1 MCDIVYDICV
11 GSRRFFIPG
20 LQSFCMIKVEN
31 IPSPAPQ
38 LKSRELKCR
47 KKRKKGRGKKKRF
60 TVSRSNNK
68 KVNEYKR
75 YTCFCFSSFYLND
88 QHKFSLSCSFLW
100 VTLFISSKF
109 KIYGAFALRN
119 ANQINKRM
127 IHIVDDLLGEP
138 KQNKEERIT
147 CI

>member
-1 MCDIVYDICV
+1 MCGIKT
-11 GSRRFFIPG
+11 FFISG
-20 LQSFCMIKVEN
+20 LQSSCMIKVEN

-38 LKSRELKCR
+38 SKSRELKCR
-47 KKRKKGRGKKKRF
+47 KKRKKGR

-75 YTCFCFSSFYLND
+75 NTCFSFSSFYLND

-109 KIYGAFALRN
+109 KIYGVFALMN

-127 IHIVDDLLGEP
+127 IHMVDDLLGGPE
-138 KQNKEERIT
+138 QNKEERIT

>member
-1 MCDIVYDICV
+1 MCGIKTFLCL
-11 GSRRFFIPG
+11 GSI
-20 LQSFCMIKVEN
+20 QSSCMIKVEN

-38 LKSRELKCR
+38 SKSRELKCR

-75 YTCFCFSSFYLND
+75 NTCFCFSSFYLND

-109 KIYGAFALRN
+109 KIYGAFALMN

-127 IHIVDDLLGEP
+127 IHMVDDLLGGPE
-138 KQNKEERIT
+138 QNKEERIT

>member
-1 MCDIVYDICV
+1 
-11 GSRRFFIPG
+11 
-20 LQSFCMIKVEN
+20 MIYVWDQDVFYLWAPVFVHDQGREY
-31 IPSPAPQ
+31 PSPAPQ
-38 LKSRELKCR
+38 SKRRELKCR

-75 YTCFCFSSFYLND
+75 NTCFCFSSFYLND

-109 KIYGAFALRN
+109 KIYGVFALMN

-127 IHIVDDLLGEP
+127 IHMVDDLLGGPE
-138 KQNKEERIT
+138 QNKEERIT